1 MKGIE
6 NETYESLFGISRP
19 KRRRGDPLTDAEKL
33 NISLKM
39 RGSKHHSAVKV
50 IHTET
55 GKIFDTLT
63 DASLHFGVSI
73 ATIYRVINGKTNF
86 KLPIARYDEDSATS
100 NKQPRRL
107 T

>member
-6 NETYESLFGISRP
+6 NETYESLFGMSRP
-19 KRRRGDPLTDAEKL
+19 EKRRRGDPLTEAEKL

-39 RGSKHHSAVKV
+39 RGSNHHSAVKV

-63 DASLHFGVSI
+63 ETAGHFGVCK
-73 ATIYRVINGKTNF
+73 ATIHNVLPLRYWDYRI
-86 KLPIARYDEDSATS
+86 
-100 NKQPRRL
+100 
-107 T
+107 